1 MSAMKKSRYVAD
13 SVGLVVL
20 MALVAILS
28 SFVSTSEVPR
38 LLWIP
43 IYAAWA
49 VGAIFVWHQ
58 VESTNNRWTVIS
70 LSSIGGAVLWY
81 FITRVISRWVFGDA
95 ESELSKIIDLLI
107 ALVLSPGLTFVAI
120 AGWAREFTRS
130 E

>member
-1 MSAMKKSRYVAD
+1 MSTKQKSKFVVD

-28 SFVSTSEVPR
+28 SFVSTSEVAR

-49 VGAIFVWHQ
+49 VSAVFIWRQ
-58 VESTNNRWTVIS
+58 VESTKNSWAVIT
-70 LSSIGGAVLWY
+70 LLSIGGALLWY
-81 FITRVISRWVFGDA
+81 FVTRYISRWIFGGA

-107 ALVLSPGLTFVAI
+107 ALILSPGLTFVAI
-120 AGWAREFTRS
+120 AGWAREFMRS
-130 E
+130 R